1 LSVLIK
7 SSHLKNTPEKL
18 NYRLHE
24 NIIFA
29 SQIKEKNRKKYNKKT
44 IKLVM
49 CICSYFNTIY
59 TKNKIINGVSE
70 FQFIIF

>member
-29 SQIKEKNRKKYNKKT
+29 SQIKKKTEKNIIKKQSN
-44 IKLVM
+44 
-49 CICSYFNTIY
+49 
-59 TKNKIINGVSE
+59 
-70 FQFIIF
+70 